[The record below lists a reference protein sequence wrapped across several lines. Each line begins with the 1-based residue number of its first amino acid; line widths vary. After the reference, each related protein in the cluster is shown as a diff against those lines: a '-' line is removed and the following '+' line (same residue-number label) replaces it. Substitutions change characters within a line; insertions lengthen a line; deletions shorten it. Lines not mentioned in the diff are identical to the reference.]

1 MTIDDA
7 FDERLREA
15 FAAAEPPSDPAFAER
30 IARRIAAPDRRRAL
44 VVGGAGA
51 CGSAV
56 ASTQLQSL
64 FEEIRSSAERAQGL
78 GDVAR
83 LLAYVPPETLAAVAL
98 ALMVTA
104 LAVFLPSRS

>member
-7 FDERLREA
+7 FEERLRA
-15 FAAAEPPSDPAFAER
+15 TFAAAEPPADPAFAER
-30 IARRIAAPDRRRAL
+30 IARRIAGPHRRRTL

-56 ASTQLQSL
+56 ASTQLTSM
-64 FEEIRSSAERAQGL
+64 FEEIQSSAAAPGL
-78 GDVAR
+78 GDLAG
-83 LLAYVPPETLAAVAL
+83 LLAYVQPETLAAVAL

-104 LAVFLPSRS
+104 FAVFLPSRS